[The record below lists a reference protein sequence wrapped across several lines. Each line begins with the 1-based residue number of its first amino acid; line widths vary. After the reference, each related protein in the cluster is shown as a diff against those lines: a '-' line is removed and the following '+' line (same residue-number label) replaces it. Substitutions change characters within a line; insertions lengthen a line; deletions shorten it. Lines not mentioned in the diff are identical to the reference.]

1 MGSWF
6 GTIQAES
13 ELGLILLPRKTL
25 AYLTLE
31 TVQKVQDRYGRA
43 NDILTKEH
51 CDTTLAG
58 ISVKAVV
65 YRRL

>member
-13 ELGLILLPRKTL
+13 ELGLILLPRKIL

-51 CDTTLAG
+51 CDTTFQ
-58 ISVKAVV
+58 
-65 YRRL
+65 